1 MIAVEIVA
9 WVIVAAVSAPLLV
22 LSAECFAAL
31 LPRRQPPA
39 DGHRPRCV
47 VLVPAHNE
55 AAGIGRT
62 LLAVVP
68 QLAEGDSV
76 LVVADNCTDQTAD
89 VVRAAGCAVVER
101 SDDLRRG
108 KGYALAHG
116 VDRLRDD
123 PPEVVVILDAD
134 CVPAPG
140 AIEGLVRAAVRTAGP
155 VQGAYRMDP
164 PAGSGPDRQVAA
176 FAFTVKNVVRPLGL
190 ARLGLP
196 CLLTGS
202 GMAFPWGV
210 LASADL
216 GHGHIVEDMQ
226 LAIDLTRA
234 GRPVRFVPEA
244 EVRSEFPAADR
255 ATASQRRR
263 WEHGHLTVLAT
274 QAPRLLLGGLAR
286 GKWTWIGLGLEL
298 GVPPVSALFLAT
310 LGAFLVLATGVA
322 IEATTPVPLTV
333 LDGVTALTGVGL
345 SSAWLAYGRENLTGW
360 TLIRAPIY
368 AVRKISLYFSFMT
381 NRERK
386 WVRTER

>member
-9 WVIVAAVSAPLLV
+9 WMIVVAVSAPLLV

-31 LPRRQPPA
+31 FPQRRPPA
-39 DGHRPRCV
+39 GGPRPRCV
-47 VLVPAHNE
+47 VLVPAQNE

-62 LLAVVP
+62 LQAVVP

-76 LVVADNCTDQTAD
+76 LVVADNCTDHTAE
-89 VVRAAGCAVVER
+89 VVRATGCEVAER

-116 VDRLRDD
+116 VDQMRGD
-123 PPEVVVILDAD
+123 PPELVVILDAD

-140 AIEGLVRAAVRTAGP
+140 AIEALVRAAAQTAGP

-210 LASADL
+210 LAGSDL

-234 GRPVRFVPEA
+234 GRPVRFVPDA

-255 ATASQRRR
+255 ATVSQRRR
-263 WEHGHLTVLAT
+263 WEHGHLTVLVT

-286 GKWTWIGLGLEL
+286 GKWKWIGLGLEL
-298 GVPPVSALFLAT
+298 AVPPVSALFLTT

-322 IEATTPVPLTV
+322 IGATTEVPLIV
-333 LDGVTALTGVGL
+333 LAGVAALTGVAL
-345 SSAWLAYGRENLTGW
+345 FSAWVAYGQENLTGW

-368 AVRKISLYFSFMT
+368 ALRKISLYLGFVT